1 MDTLNNHEISL
12 QTAIDMTK
20 RYRANRP
27 ANFPICET
35 FEKEVIQR
43 ILDTAGCASLRVY
56 FGMKENQ
63 QVSVI
68 LVAADAEGKDLLPAS
83 TTTTTATGTDD
94 PVIIDDGYRCPD
106 ICPPDSPINS

>member
-1 MDTLNNHEISL
+1 MNTLNNHEISL

-20 RYRANRP
+20 RYRASRP

-43 ILDTAGCASLRVY
+43 ILDTTDCASFRVY

-68 LVAADAEGKDLLPAS
+68 MVAADADGNDLLPAAS
-83 TTTTTATGTDD
+83 DSVTGTDD
-94 PVIIDDGYRCPD
+94 PVIIDDGYRCPT
-106 ICPPDSPINS
+106 ICPPGSPINS

>member
-43 ILDTAGCASLRVY
+43 ILDTAGCASFRVY

-68 LVAADAEGKDLLPAS
+68 LVAADAGGKDLLPAS

>member
-1 MDTLNNHEISL
+1 MNTLNNHEISL
-12 QTAIDMTK
+12 QTAIDMTT

-43 ILDTAGCASLRVY
+43 ILDTAGCASFRVY

-68 LVAADAEGKDLLPAS
+68 LVAADAEGNDLLPSAS
-83 TTTTTATGTDD
+83 ATATGTDD

-106 ICPPDSPINS
+106 ICPPDSPING